1 MKSIIK
7 DQLFCEGLLEVW
19 LEQKECEIRHGKL
32 HLIVPCPCTDQRM
45 FLQHFYNMFCCGWAK
60 SWEKSQKIKCQ
71 RVCVCSS
78 DQLGVHH
85 VREKCFSFFF
95 FKFTELLFVSLI
107 SPWMA
112 SSLRAHAVIP
122 PVDICQEYT
131 KMSTALMQQQ
141 NPGN

>member
-19 LEQKECEIRHGKL
+19 LEQKECEIRHCKL

-45 FLQHFYNMFCCGWAK
+45 FLQHFCNMFCCGWAK
-60 SWEKSQKIKCQ
+60 AGRNHRRSSAKE
-71 RVCVCSS
+71 CVCAHLTSW
-78 DQLGVHH
+78 VCITC
-85 VREKCFSFFF
+85 VRNASFFFF